1 VTRQPAGAT
10 STPSKTTTA
19 LLLSLRIFRRWNQ
32 SGQKYAGSSDIAG
45 TFHNLPSVLL
55 WLLLTLTFYDMFG
68 RISRRS
74 LEHSGLTSGA
84 AGCGASLLVGTALTF
99 KVVFTSNDEPELLG
113 KFDWLGASHLLTLA
127 QLVFYWSILSFV
139 YILIARVRG
148 KDREIVFKD
157 ETERMSPLNNRR

>member
-1 VTRQPAGAT
+1 
-10 STPSKTTTA
+10 
-19 LLLSLRIFRRWNQ
+19 
-32 SGQKYAGSSDIAG
+32 
-45 TFHNLPSVLL
+45 
-55 WLLLTLTFYDMFG
+55 MFG